1 MKSKVYLFFKGVA
14 MGAAD
19 IVPGV
24 SGGTIALITGIYEE
38 LIESTKNINLTLF
51 KTLFTKGFKT
61 FWHDLNGNFLL
72 TLALGIMSSILLL
85 AQFISYL
92 LLNHEFKIW
101 GFFFGLILSSGI
113 LIYRE
118 VNNISSSSLTYLFL
132 GILIASIISISGPT
146 TTPNNYFFIFLTG
159 SIAICAMILPGISG
173 SFILLLLSKYEFII
187 NSIKDFKFDVLIVF
201 ALGCIFGLLLFSR
214 FLSYL
219 FLNYKDYVLSLLSG
233 FLFGSLLKV
242 WPFKTI
248 IETRINSDGIKE
260 AFVTRPALPNTG
272 NIEEIIFFI
281 MFSIVGYLLIYFLQK
296 KSIQDNKEQ

>member
-1 MKSKVYLFFKGVA
+1 MCIRDRFFKGVA

-38 LIESTKNINLTLF
+38 LIESIKNINLRLF

>member
-38 LIESTKNINLTLF
+38 LIESIKNINLRLF